1 MKTGKLWDIF
11 CKVIDNYGDIG
22 VCWRLAVGLGARGEK
37 VRLWLDDASAL
48 EWMAPEG
55 DPAVEV
61 RRWSEPIATDSLT
74 MGDILVEAFGCE
86 VAPEFVAAY
95 ACATRARRGN
105 GSWINLEYLSAE
117 SFAQRSHGLTSP
129 VTGGPGAGLN
139 KYFFYPGF
147 QPGTGGLLREADL
160 LQRQSQ
166 FDRNRWLQELGIAFH
181 GEQLVSLFCYEPAAL
196 GQLLQHLADNSQ
208 PSRLLVT
215 SGRATAAVRACLKS
229 NDLARIGVGAP
240 GNLSVT
246 YLPALTQADFDH
258 LLWACDLN
266 FVRGEDSLVR
276 ALWANKP
283 FVWQIYPQHDDAH
296 HKKLDALLDWLQAPP
311 SLRAMHQAWNGVSQ
325 DVLPALALPAW
336 SQTVADARSR
346 LLEQND
352 LVTEIIRFAAK
363 TR

>member
-48 EWMAPEG
+48 QWMAPEG

-61 RRWSEPIATDSLT
+61 RRWGEPIATNGLT

-86 VAPEFVAAY
+86 VPSEFIAAY
-95 ACATRARRGN
+95 ASATRAG
-105 GSWINLEYLSAE
+105 GGGTWINFEYLSSAE

-229 NDLARIGVGAP
+229 NDLGQVGA
-240 GNLSVT
+240 N
-246 YLPALTQADFDH
+246 
-258 LLWACDLN
+258 
-266 FVRGEDSLVR
+266 GE
-276 ALWANKP
+276 
-283 FVWQIYPQHDDAH
+283 
-296 HKKLDALLDWLQAPP
+296 
-311 SLRAMHQAWNGVSQ
+311 
-325 DVLPALALPAW
+325 
-336 SQTVADARSR
+336 SR
-346 LLEQND
+346 P
-352 LVTEIIRFAAK
+352 
-363 TR
+363 